1 MSKKSCE
8 AAESIEDALLRMARV
23 NWQQYLLNAQCGNL
37 KSAAYATCHTRPK
50 GALLRL
56 DHNQFFRIQCTLHHF
71 IDAVL

>member
-1 MSKKSCE
+1 MSKRSCE

-37 KSAAYATCHTRPK
+37 KSAAYATCRTRPK

>member
-8 AAESIEDALLRMARV
+8 AAESIEDA
-23 NWQQYLLNAQCGNL
+23 QCGNL
-37 KSAAYATCHTRPK
+37 KSVAYATCRTCPK

>member
-1 MSKKSCE
+1 MSKKSRE
-8 AAESIEDALLRMARV
+8 VAESIEDALLRMARV

-37 KSAAYATCHTRPK
+37 KSVAYAACRTRPK

>member
-37 KSAAYATCHTRPK
+37 KSVAYATCRTCPK

>member
-8 AAESIEDALLRMARV
+8 AAGSIEDALLRMARV

-37 KSAAYATCHTRPK
+37 KSAAYATCRTRPK

>member
-37 KSAAYATCHTRPK
+37 KFVAYATCRTRPK
-50 GALLRL
+50 CALLRL